1 MSERHNEIS
10 NSSKRIASNTLVL
23 FARMLVLT
31 FVNLY
36 TVRLVLAGLGTED
49 YGIFNAI
56 AGIVTASTCI
66 SSVLALSTQRFYSYA
81 IGKREPKRLQEIF
94 SVSLNICLLMSVCFI
109 LLFEILGPWLV
120 STLLPIPQSRMEA
133 AQLLLQFS
141 LFSFI
146 FTLLQI
152 PFIGAIFAHE
162 NMGCY
167 ALVST
172 FDCIVK
178 LLIAYGLGRTSHDHL
193 VYYGAALMIESLVV
207 MILYMIIARRKYAE
221 CQYTIVR
228 RKVLYK
234 ELFSFSGWSFYG
246 ALTGVGMTQGSSV
259 ILNVFFGPLIN
270 AAFGIANQIYNAIIT
285 LTNCIVIAFRPAMI
299 KAYSSQE
306 NGYLD
311 SSQENGYLDQLFYA
325 NSKAILYLLAMVI
338 IPFIFEAETLLTLWL
353 GNCTATMILFARLYA
368 VYTLFLALHNPITT
382 IIQATGNIHKYSIYV
397 ESITVLCLPVNWCLF
412 LWGCPPYFLFFTM
425 IGLCILAHIIRLFM
439 LRSCVPSFTLKTYL
453 VRLVFPGIIILGMTV
468 LMVNGVEFLDINK
481 LTRLILSFVV
491 SAVSIS
497 VLLYVVGIS
506 KKERSL
512 IKELVN
518 SKLKK

>member
-1 MSERHNEIS
+1 MSERRNDIP
-10 NSSKRIASNTLVL
+10 NSSKRIATNTLVL

-36 TVRLVLAGLGTED
+36 TVRLILAGLGTED

-56 AGIVTASTCI
+56 AGVVTASTCI

-120 STLLPIPQSRMEA
+120 STLLTIPHCRMEA
-133 AQLLLQFS
+133 ALQLLQFS

-146 FTLLQI
+146 FTLIQI

-162 NMGCY
+162 NMGYY

-172 FDCIVK
+172 FDCIAK
-178 LLIAYGLGRTSHDHL
+178 LFIAYGLGRTGNDNL
-193 VYYGAALMIESLVV
+193 VYYGGALMIESLVV
-207 MILYMIIARRKYAE
+207 MSLYIIIVRRKYAE
-221 CQYTIVR
+221 CRYTIVKQ
-228 RKVLYK
+228 KVLYK

-246 ALTGVGMTQGSSV
+246 ALAGVGMTQGSSI
-259 ILNVFFGPLIN
+259 ILNVFFGPIIN
-270 AAFGIANQIYNAIIT
+270 AAFGIANQIYNAVIT

-299 KAYSSQE
+299 RSYSSQE
-306 NGYLD
+306 VGYL
-311 SSQENGYLDQLFYA
+311 EQLFYA

-353 GNCTATMILFARLYA
+353 GNTTPTMVLYARLYA

-382 IIQATGNIHKYSIYV
+382 IIQATGNIRKYSMYV
-397 ESITVLCLPVNWCLF
+397 ESITILCLPINWCLF
-412 LWGCPPYFLFFTM
+412 LMGFPSYFLFFTM
-425 IGLCILAHIIRLFM
+425 IGLCILTHIIRLFM

-453 VRLVFPGIIILGMTV
+453 VRLAFPGIIILGMTV
-468 LMVNGVEFLDINK
+468 LMVYGIEFLDINK
-481 LTRLILSFVV
+481 LTRLILSFLISVV
-491 SAVSIS
+491 STSI
-497 VLLYVVGIS
+497 LLYVFGVS
-506 KKERSL
+506 EKERNL
-512 IKELVN
+512 ISEFVYRRI
-518 SKLKK
+518 KL

>member
-1 MSERHNEIS
+1 MSERRNDIP
-10 NSSKRIASNTLVL
+10 NSSKRIATNTLVL

-36 TVRLVLAGLGTED
+36 TVRLILAGLGTED

-56 AGIVTASTCI
+56 AGVVTASTCI

-94 SVSLNICLLMSVCFI
+94 SVSLNICLFMSVCFI

-120 STLLPIPQSRMEA
+120 STLLTIPHCRMEA
-133 AQLLLQFS
+133 ALQLLQFS

-146 FTLLQI
+146 FTLIQI

-162 NMGCY
+162 NMGYY

-172 FDCIVK
+172 FDCIAK
-178 LLIAYGLGRTSHDHL
+178 LFIAYGLGRTGNDNL
-193 VYYGAALMIESLVV
+193 VYYGGALMIESLVV
-207 MILYMIIARRKYAE
+207 MSLYIIIVRRKYAE
-221 CQYTIVR
+221 CRYTIVKQ
-228 RKVLYK
+228 KVLYK

-246 ALTGVGMTQGSSV
+246 ALAGVGMTQGSSI
-259 ILNVFFGPLIN
+259 ILNVFFGPIIN
-270 AAFGIANQIYNAIIT
+270 AAFGIANQIYNAVIT

-299 KAYSSQE
+299 RSYSSQE
-306 NGYLD
+306 VGYL
-311 SSQENGYLDQLFYA
+311 EQLFYA

-353 GNCTATMILFARLYA
+353 GNTTPTMVLYARLYA

-382 IIQATGNIHKYSIYV
+382 IIQATGNIRKYSMYV
-397 ESITVLCLPVNWCLF
+397 ESITILCLPINWCLF
-412 LWGCPPYFLFFTM
+412 LMGFPSYFLFFTM
-425 IGLCILAHIIRLFM
+425 IGLCILTHIIRLFM

-453 VRLVFPGIIILGMTV
+453 VRLAFPGIIILGMTV
-468 LMVNGVEFLDINK
+468 LMVYGIEFLDINK
-481 LTRLILSFVV
+481 LTRLILSFLISVV
-491 SAVSIS
+491 STSI
-497 VLLYVVGIS
+497 LLYVFGVS
-506 KKERSL
+506 EKERNL
-512 IKELVN
+512 ISEFVYRRI
-518 SKLKK
+518 KL

>member
-1 MSERHNEIS
+1 MSERRNDIP
-10 NSSKRIASNTLVL
+10 NSSKRIATNTLVL

-36 TVRLVLAGLGTED
+36 TVRLILAGLGTED

-56 AGIVTASTCI
+56 AGVVTASTCI

-120 STLLPIPQSRMEA
+120 STLLTIPHCRMEA
-133 AQLLLQFS
+133 ALQLLQFS

-146 FTLLQI
+146 FTLIQI

-162 NMGCY
+162 NMGYY

-172 FDCIVK
+172 FDCIAK
-178 LLIAYGLGRTSHDHL
+178 LFIAYGLGRTGNDNL
-193 VYYGAALMIESLVV
+193 VYYGGALMIESLVV
-207 MILYMIIARRKYAE
+207 MSLYIIIVRRKYAE
-221 CQYTIVR
+221 CRYTIVKQ
-228 RKVLYK
+228 KVLYK

-246 ALTGVGMTQGSSV
+246 ALAGVGMTQGSSI
-259 ILNVFFGPLIN
+259 ILNVFFGPIIN
-270 AAFGIANQIYNAIIT
+270 AAFGIANQIYNAVIT

-299 KAYSSQE
+299 KSYSSQE
-306 NGYLD
+306 VGYL
-311 SSQENGYLDQLFYA
+311 EQLFYA

-353 GNCTATMILFARLYA
+353 GNTTPTMVLYARLYA

-382 IIQATGNIHKYSIYV
+382 IIQATGNIRKYSMYV
-397 ESITVLCLPVNWCLF
+397 ESITILCLPINWCLF
-412 LWGCPPYFLFFTM
+412 LMGFPSYFLFFTM
-425 IGLCILAHIIRLFM
+425 IGLCILTHIIRLFM

-453 VRLVFPGIIILGMTV
+453 VRLAFPGIIILGMTV
-468 LMVNGVEFLDINK
+468 LMVYGIEFLDINK
-481 LTRLILSFVV
+481 LTRLILSFLVSVV
-491 SAVSIS
+491 STSI
-497 VLLYVVGIS
+497 LLYVFGVS
-506 KKERSL
+506 EKERNL
-512 IKELVN
+512 ISEFVYRRI
-518 SKLKK
+518 KL

>member
-1 MSERHNEIS
+1 MSERRHKDIS
-10 NSSKRIASNTLVL
+10 NSSKRIATNTLVL

-49 YGIFNAI
+49 YGVFNAI
-56 AGIVTASTCI
+56 AGVVTASTCI

-120 STLLPIPQSRMEA
+120 STLLTIPQCRMEA
-133 AQLLLQFS
+133 ALQLLQFS

-146 FTLLQI
+146 FTLIQI

-162 NMGCY
+162 NMGYY

-172 FDCIVK
+172 FDCIAK
-178 LLIAYGLGRTSHDHL
+178 LLIAYGLGRTGNDNL
-193 VYYGAALMIESLVV
+193 VYYGAALMIETLVV

-221 CQYTIVR
+221 CQYAIVR
-228 RKVLYK
+228 EKVLYK

-246 ALTGVGMTQGSSV
+246 ALAGVGMTQGSSV

-270 AAFGIANQIYNAIIT
+270 AAFGIANQIYNAINT

-299 KAYSSQE
+299 KSYSSQE
-306 NGYLD
+306 NGYLA
-311 SSQENGYLDQLFYA
+311 QLFYA

-338 IPFIFEAETLLTLWL
+338 IPFIFEAETLLTFWL
-353 GNCTATMILFARLYA
+353 GNCTATMILYARLYA

-382 IIQATGNIHKYSIYV
+382 IIQATGNIRKYSMYV
-397 ESITVLCLPVNWCLF
+397 ESITILCLPINWCLF
-412 LWGCPPYFLFFTM
+412 LMGFPSYFLFFTM
-425 IGLCILAHIIRLFM
+425 IGLCVLAHIIRLFM
-439 LRSCVPSFTLKTYL
+439 LRSCISSFKVKTYL
-453 VRLVFPGIIILGMTV
+453 GRLVFPSIIIIGLTV
-468 LMVNGVEFLDINK
+468 LVVYGVELLNLDKFI
-481 LTRLILSFVV
+481 RLILSFL
-491 SAVSIS
+491 VSIVCIS
-497 VLLYVVGIS
+497 ILLYVVGAS
-506 KKERSL
+506 AKERNL
-512 IKELVN
+512 LRVFVNRRIKL
-518 SKLKK
+518 

>member
-1 MSERHNEIS
+1 MSERRNDIP
-10 NSSKRIASNTLVL
+10 NSSKRIATNTLVL

-36 TVRLVLAGLGTED
+36 TVRLILAGLGTED

-56 AGIVTASTCI
+56 VGVVTASTCI

-120 STLLPIPQSRMEA
+120 STLLTIPHCRMEA
-133 AQLLLQFS
+133 ALQLLQFS

-146 FTLLQI
+146 FTLIQI

-162 NMGCY
+162 NMGYY

-172 FDCIVK
+172 FDCIAK
-178 LLIAYGLGRTSHDHL
+178 LFIAYGLGRTGNDNL
-193 VYYGAALMIESLVV
+193 VYYGGALMIESLVV
-207 MILYMIIARRKYAE
+207 MSLYIIIVRRKYAE
-221 CQYTIVR
+221 CRYTIVKQ
-228 RKVLYK
+228 KVLYK

-246 ALTGVGMTQGSSV
+246 ALAGVGMTQGSSI
-259 ILNVFFGPLIN
+259 ILNVFFGPIIN
-270 AAFGIANQIYNAIIT
+270 AAFGIANQIYNAVIT

-299 KAYSSQE
+299 KSYSSQE
-306 NGYLD
+306 VGYL
-311 SSQENGYLDQLFYA
+311 EQLFYA

-353 GNCTATMILFARLYA
+353 GNTTPTMVLYARLYA

-382 IIQATGNIHKYSIYV
+382 IIQATGNIRKYSMYV
-397 ESITVLCLPVNWCLF
+397 ESITILCLPINWCLF
-412 LWGCPPYFLFFTM
+412 LMGFPSYFLFFTM
-425 IGLCILAHIIRLFM
+425 IGLCILTHIIRLFM

-453 VRLVFPGIIILGMTV
+453 VRLAFPGIIILGMTV
-468 LMVNGVEFLDINK
+468 LMVYGIEFLDINK
-481 LTRLILSFVV
+481 LTRLILSFLVSVV
-491 SAVSIS
+491 STSI
-497 VLLYVVGIS
+497 LLYVFGVS
-506 KKERSL
+506 EKERNL
-512 IKELVN
+512 ISEFVYRRI
-518 SKLKK
+518 KL

>member
-1 MSERHNEIS
+1 MSERHKDIS
-10 NSSKRIASNTLVL
+10 NSSKRIATNTLVL

-49 YGIFNAI
+49 YGVFNAI
-56 AGIVTASTCI
+56 AGVVTASTCI

-94 SVSLNICLLMSVCFI
+94 SVSLNICLLMTVCFI

-120 STLLPIPQSRMEA
+120 STLLTIPQCRMEA
-133 AQLLLQFS
+133 VLQLLQFS

-146 FTLLQI
+146 FTLIQI

-162 NMGCY
+162 NMGYY

-172 FDCIVK
+172 FDCIAK
-178 LLIAYGLGRTSHDHL
+178 LLIAYGLGRTGNDNL

-221 CQYTIVR
+221 CQYAIVR
-228 RKVLYK
+228 EKVLYK

-246 ALTGVGMTQGSSV
+246 ALAGVGMTQGSSV

-270 AAFGIANQIYNAIIT
+270 AAFGIANQIYNAINT

-299 KAYSSQE
+299 KSYSSQE
-306 NGYLD
+306 NGYLA
-311 SSQENGYLDQLFYA
+311 QLFYA

-338 IPFIFEAETLLTLWL
+338 IPFIFEAETLLTFWL
-353 GNCTATMILFARLYA
+353 GNCTATMILYARLYA

-382 IIQATGNIHKYSIYV
+382 IIQATGNIRKYSMYV
-397 ESITVLCLPVNWCLF
+397 ESITILCLPINWCLF
-412 LWGCPPYFLFFTM
+412 LMGFPSYFLFFTM
-425 IGLCILAHIIRLFM
+425 IGLCVLAHIIRLFM
-439 LRSCVPSFTLKTYL
+439 LRSCISSFKVKTYL
-453 VRLVFPGIIILGMTV
+453 GRLVFPSIIIIGLTV
-468 LMVNGVEFLDINK
+468 LVVYGVELLNLDKFI
-481 LTRLILSFVV
+481 RLILSFL
-491 SAVSIS
+491 VSIVCIS
-497 VLLYVVGIS
+497 ILLYVVGVS
-506 KKERSL
+506 AKERNL
-512 IKELVN
+512 LRVFVNRRIKL
-518 SKLKK
+518 

>member
-1 MSERHNEIS
+1 MSERRNDIP
-10 NSSKRIASNTLVL
+10 NSSKRIATNTLVL

-36 TVRLVLAGLGTED
+36 TVRLILAGLGTED

-56 AGIVTASTCI
+56 AGVVTASTCI

-120 STLLPIPQSRMEA
+120 STLLTIPHCRMEA
-133 AQLLLQFS
+133 ALQLLQFS

-146 FTLLQI
+146 FTLIQI

-162 NMGCY
+162 NMGYY

-172 FDCIVK
+172 FDCIAK
-178 LLIAYGLGRTSHDHL
+178 LFIAYGLGRTGNDNL
-193 VYYGAALMIESLVV
+193 VYYGGALMIESLVV
-207 MILYMIIARRKYAE
+207 MSLYIIIVRRKYAE
-221 CQYTIVR
+221 CRYTIVKQ
-228 RKVLYK
+228 KVLYK

-246 ALTGVGMTQGSSV
+246 ALAGVGMTQGSSI
-259 ILNVFFGPLIN
+259 ILNVFFGPIIN
-270 AAFGIANQIYNAIIT
+270 AAFGIANQIYNAVIT

-299 KAYSSQE
+299 RSYSSQE
-306 NGYLD
+306 VGYL
-311 SSQENGYLDQLFYA
+311 EQLFYA

-353 GNCTATMILFARLYA
+353 GNTTPTMVLYARLYA

-382 IIQATGNIHKYSIYV
+382 IIQATGNIRKYSMYV
-397 ESITVLCLPVNWCLF
+397 ESITILCLPINWCLF
-412 LWGCPPYFLFFTM
+412 LMGFPSYFLFFTM
-425 IGLCILAHIIRLFM
+425 IGLCILTHIIRLFM
-439 LRSCVPSFTLKTYL
+439 LRSCVQSFTLKTYL
-453 VRLVFPGIIILGMTV
+453 VRLAFPGIIILGMTV
-468 LMVNGVEFLDINK
+468 LLVYGIEFLDINK
-481 LTRLILSFVV
+481 LTRLILSFLISVV
-491 SAVSIS
+491 STSI
-497 VLLYVVGIS
+497 LLYVFGVS
-506 KKERSL
+506 EKERNL
-512 IKELVN
+512 ISEFVYRRI
-518 SKLKK
+518 KL

>member
-1 MSERHNEIS
+1 MSERRNDIP
-10 NSSKRIASNTLVL
+10 NSSKRIATNTLVL

-49 YGIFNAI
+49 YGVFNAI
-56 AGIVTASTCI
+56 AGVVTASTCI

-94 SVSLNICLLMSVCFI
+94 SVSLNICLLMTVCFI

-120 STLLPIPQSRMEA
+120 STLLTIPQCRMEA
-133 AQLLLQFS
+133 ALQLLQFS

-146 FTLLQI
+146 FTLIQI

-162 NMGCY
+162 NMGYY

-172 FDCIVK
+172 FDCIAK
-178 LLIAYGLGRTSHDHL
+178 LLIAYGLGRTGNDNL

-221 CQYTIVR
+221 CQYAIVR
-228 RKVLYK
+228 EKVLYK

-246 ALTGVGMTQGSSV
+246 ALAGVGMTQGSSV

-270 AAFGIANQIYNAIIT
+270 AAFGIANQIYNAINT

-299 KAYSSQE
+299 KSYSSQE
-306 NGYLD
+306 NGYLA
-311 SSQENGYLDQLFYA
+311 QLFYA

-338 IPFIFEAETLLTLWL
+338 IPFIFEAETLLTFWL
-353 GNCTATMILFARLYA
+353 GNTTPTMVLYARLYA

-382 IIQATGNIHKYSIYV
+382 IIQATGNIRKYSMYV
-397 ESITVLCLPVNWCLF
+397 ESITILCLPINWCLF
-412 LWGCPPYFLFFTM
+412 LMGFPSYFLFFTM
-425 IGLCILAHIIRLFM
+425 IGLCVLAHIIRLFM
-439 LRSCVPSFTLKTYL
+439 LRSCIPSFKVKTYFG
-453 VRLVFPGIIILGMTV
+453 RLVFPCIIIFGLTV
-468 LMVNGVEFLDINK
+468 LVVYGVELLNLNK
-481 LTRLILSFVV
+481 FIRFILSFL
-491 SAVSIS
+491 VSIVCIS
-497 VLLYVVGIS
+497 ILLYVVGVS
-506 KKERSL
+506 AKERNL
-512 IKELVN
+512 LRVFVNRRIKL
-518 SKLKK
+518 

>member
-1 MSERHNEIS
+1 MSERRNDIP
-10 NSSKRIASNTLVL
+10 NSSKRIATNTLVL

-36 TVRLVLAGLGTED
+36 TVRLILAGLGTED

-56 AGIVTASTCI
+56 AGVVTASTCI

-120 STLLPIPQSRMEA
+120 STLLTIPHCRMEA
-133 AQLLLQFS
+133 ALQLLQFS

-146 FTLLQI
+146 FTLIQI

-162 NMGCY
+162 NMGYY

-172 FDCIVK
+172 FDCIAK
-178 LLIAYGLGRTSHDHL
+178 LFIAYGLGRTGNDNL
-193 VYYGAALMIESLVV
+193 VYYGGALMIESLVV
-207 MILYMIIARRKYAE
+207 MSLYIIIVRRKYAE
-221 CQYTIVR
+221 CRYTIVKQ
-228 RKVLYK
+228 KVLYK

-246 ALTGVGMTQGSSV
+246 ALAGVGMTQGSSI
-259 ILNVFFGPLIN
+259 ILNVFFGPIIN
-270 AAFGIANQIYNAIIT
+270 AAFGIANQIYNAVIT

-299 KAYSSQE
+299 KSYSSQE
-306 NGYLD
+306 VGYL
-311 SSQENGYLDQLFYA
+311 EQLFYA

-353 GNCTATMILFARLYA
+353 GNITPTMVLYARLYA

-382 IIQATGNIHKYSIYV
+382 IIQATGNIRKYSMYV
-397 ESITVLCLPVNWCLF
+397 ESITILCLPINWCLF
-412 LWGCPPYFLFFTM
+412 LMGFPSYFLFFTM
-425 IGLCILAHIIRLFM
+425 IGLCILTHIIRLFM
-439 LRSCVPSFTLKTYL
+439 LKSCVPSFTLKTYL
-453 VRLVFPGIIILGMTV
+453 VRLAFPGIIILGMTV
-468 LMVNGVEFLDINK
+468 LMVYGIEFLDINK
-481 LTRLILSFVV
+481 LTRLILSFLVSVV
-491 SAVSIS
+491 STSI
-497 VLLYVVGIS
+497 LLYVFGVS
-506 KKERSL
+506 EKERNL
-512 IKELVN
+512 ISEFVYRRI
-518 SKLKK
+518 KL

>member
-1 MSERHNEIS
+1 MSERRHKDIS
-10 NSSKRIASNTLVL
+10 NSSKRIATNTLVL

-49 YGIFNAI
+49 YGVFNAI
-56 AGIVTASTCI
+56 AGVVTASTCI

-81 IGKREPKRLQEIF
+81 IGKREPKRLKEIF
-94 SVSLNICLLMSVCFI
+94 SVSLNICLLMSACFI

-120 STLLPIPQSRMEA
+120 STLLTIPQCRMEA
-133 AQLLLQFS
+133 ALQLLQFS

-146 FTLLQI
+146 FTLIQI

-162 NMGCY
+162 NMNYY

-178 LLIAYGLGRTSHDHL
+178 LLIAYGLGRTGNDNL
-193 VYYGAALMIESLVV
+193 VYYGAALMIESLIV

-221 CQYTIVR
+221 CQYAIVR
-228 RKVLYK
+228 DKVLYK

-246 ALTGVGMTQGSSV
+246 ALAGVGMTQGSSV
-259 ILNVFFGPLIN
+259 ILNVFFGPIIN
-270 AAFGIANQIYNAIIT
+270 AAFGIANQIYNAVNT

-299 KAYSSQE
+299 KSYSSQE
-306 NGYLD
+306 NGYL
-311 SSQENGYLDQLFYA
+311 EQLFYA

-353 GNCTATMILFARLYA
+353 GNTTPTMVLYARLYA

-382 IIQATGNIHKYSIYV
+382 IIQATGNIRKYSMYV
-397 ESITVLCLPVNWCLF
+397 ESITILCLPINWCLF
-412 LWGCPPYFLFFTM
+412 LMGFPSYFLFFTM
-425 IGLCILAHIIRLFM
+425 IELCVLAHIIRLFM
-439 LRSCVPSFTLKTYL
+439 LRSCIPSFKVKTYFG
-453 VRLVFPGIIILGMTV
+453 RLVFPCIIIFGLTV
-468 LMVNGVEFLDINK
+468 LAVYGVELLNLNK
-481 LTRLILSFVV
+481 FIRFILSFL
-491 SAVSIS
+491 VSIVCIS
-497 VLLYVVGIS
+497 ILLYVVGVS
-506 KKERSL
+506 EKERNL
-512 IKELVN
+512 IRVFVN
-518 SKLKK
+518 RRLKL

>member
-1 MSERHNEIS
+1 MSERRNDIP
-10 NSSKRIASNTLVL
+10 NSSKRIATNTLVL

-49 YGIFNAI
+49 YGVFNAI
-56 AGIVTASTCI
+56 AGVVTASTCI

-81 IGKREPKRLQEIF
+81 IGKRELKRLQEIF
-94 SVSLNICLLMSVCFI
+94 SVSLNICLLMTVCFI

-120 STLLPIPQSRMEA
+120 STLLTIPQCRMEA
-133 AQLLLQFS
+133 ALQLLQFS

-146 FTLLQI
+146 FTLIQI

-162 NMGCY
+162 NMGYY

-172 FDCIVK
+172 FDCIAK
-178 LLIAYGLGRTSHDHL
+178 LLIAYGLGRTGNDNL

-221 CQYTIVR
+221 CQYAIVR
-228 RKVLYK
+228 EKVLYK

-246 ALTGVGMTQGSSV
+246 ALAGVGMTQGSSV

-270 AAFGIANQIYNAIIT
+270 AAFGIANQIYNAINT

-299 KAYSSQE
+299 KSYSSQE
-306 NGYLD
+306 NGYLA
-311 SSQENGYLDQLFYA
+311 QLFYA

-338 IPFIFEAETLLTLWL
+338 IPFIFEAETLLTFWL
-353 GNCTATMILFARLYA
+353 GNTTPTMVLYARLYA

-382 IIQATGNIHKYSIYV
+382 IIQATGNIRKYSMYV
-397 ESITVLCLPVNWCLF
+397 ESITILCLPINWCLF
-412 LWGCPPYFLFFTM
+412 LMGFPSYFLFFTM
-425 IGLCILAHIIRLFM
+425 IGLCVLAHIIRLFM
-439 LRSCVPSFTLKTYL
+439 LRSCIPSFKVKTYFG
-453 VRLVFPGIIILGMTV
+453 RLVFPCIIIFGLTV
-468 LMVNGVEFLDINK
+468 LVVYGVELLNLNK
-481 LTRLILSFVV
+481 FIRFILSFL
-491 SAVSIS
+491 VSIVCIS
-497 VLLYVVGIS
+497 ILLYVVGVS
-506 KKERSL
+506 AKERNL
-512 IKELVN
+512 LRVFVNRRIKL
-518 SKLKK
+518 

>member
-1 MSERHNEIS
+1 MSERRNDIP
-10 NSSKRIASNTLVL
+10 NSSKRIATNTLVL

-49 YGIFNAI
+49 YGVFNAI
-56 AGIVTASTCI
+56 AGVVTASTCI

-94 SVSLNICLLMSVCFI
+94 SVSLNICLLMTVCFI

-120 STLLPIPQSRMEA
+120 STLLTIPQCRMEA
-133 AQLLLQFS
+133 ALQLLQFS

-146 FTLLQI
+146 FTLIQS

-162 NMGCY
+162 NMGYY

-172 FDCIVK
+172 FDCIAK
-178 LLIAYGLGRTSHDHL
+178 LLIAYGLGRTGNDNL

-221 CQYTIVR
+221 CQYAIVR
-228 RKVLYK
+228 EKVLYK

-246 ALTGVGMTQGSSV
+246 ALAGVGMTQGSSV

-270 AAFGIANQIYNAIIT
+270 AAFGIANQIYNAINT

-299 KAYSSQE
+299 KSYSSQE
-306 NGYLD
+306 NGYLA
-311 SSQENGYLDQLFYA
+311 QLFYA

-338 IPFIFEAETLLTLWL
+338 IPFIFEAETLLTFWL
-353 GNCTATMILFARLYA
+353 GNTTPTMVLYARLYA

-382 IIQATGNIHKYSIYV
+382 IIQATGNIRKYSMYV
-397 ESITVLCLPVNWCLF
+397 ESITILCLPINWCLF
-412 LWGCPPYFLFFTM
+412 LMGFPSYFLFFTM
-425 IGLCILAHIIRLFM
+425 IGLCVLAHIIRLFM
-439 LRSCVPSFTLKTYL
+439 LRSCIPSFKVKTYFG
-453 VRLVFPGIIILGMTV
+453 RLVFPCIIIFGLTV
-468 LMVNGVEFLDINK
+468 LVVYGVELLNLNK
-481 LTRLILSFVV
+481 FIRFILSFL
-491 SAVSIS
+491 VSIVCIS
-497 VLLYVVGIS
+497 ILLYVVGVS
-506 KKERSL
+506 AKERNL
-512 IKELVN
+512 LRVFVNRRIKL
-518 SKLKK
+518 